1 MKSRSATADTPYVFV
16 SSHSAD
22 HEVLEALNAGADD
35 YLTLPFD
42 VRQLLARCRNLI
54 LKHNKISGSLVAA
67 SVDDN
72 TDPMRASGGADMA
85 FMRRATEVIEKN
97 MAESDFN
104 IGKFAAEM
112 NVSRTSLFLR
122 IKTITGQTPNDFIVS
137 IKMDKAAKILVE
149 DPQASI
155 SDISYRLGFSSPRYF
170 SRCFKDWYNQSP
182 REYRAARG
190 NIKT

>member
-1 MKSRSATADTPYVFV
+1 MCLSVRIVRIMRSW
-16 SSHSAD
+16 
-22 HEVLEALNAGADD
+22 G
-35 YLTLPFD
+35 
-42 VRQLLARCRNLI
+42 RNLI